1 MRIDRILIALSAVFL
16 VIALVFVGSSWLTNV
31 LDIVPTEAPD
41 QVPEWVA
48 RLIAGVI
55 AVFSLMTATYLII
68 EEKKEAKHRRLKTK
82 GEGYP

>member
-1 MRIDRILIALSAVFL
+1 MFL

-55 AVFSLMTATYLII
+55 AVFSLMTATYLVIK
-68 EEKKEAKHRRLKTK
+68 EKKQKTVDQRPRERDTLKAVCH
-82 GEGYP
+82 GPCH